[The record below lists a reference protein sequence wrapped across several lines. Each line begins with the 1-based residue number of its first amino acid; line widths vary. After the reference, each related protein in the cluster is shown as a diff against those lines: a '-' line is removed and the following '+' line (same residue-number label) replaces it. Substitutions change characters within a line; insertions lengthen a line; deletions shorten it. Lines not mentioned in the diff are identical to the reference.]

1 MSKINRHLPP
11 TDASSK
17 ATSDP
22 LDIVREYCKLAVR
35 QNLSDFEAERLTQIL
50 KQAESDGWLDFWIN
64 EADHFLAHELNLT
77 GNQSIYACEN
87 QQAKLREYLDYET
100 DSEMDAELF
109 QELKQRLQNSSK
121 ELQQHLKSRGF
132 DPGPI
137 DGILGPRTHSAI
149 VSFQKAHKLV
159 ADGIPDATTRDALG
173 LS

>member
-1 MSKINRHLPP
+1 MTKINGHLPP
-11 TDASSK
+11 TDAFPE
-17 ATSDP
+17 ATPDP
-22 LDIVREYCKLAVR
+22 LEIVREYCQLAVR
-35 QNLSDFEAERLTQIL
+35 QNLSDFEAECLTQIL

-77 GNQSIYACEN
+77 DKQSIYACEN
-87 QQAKLREYLDYET
+87 QQARLREYLDYES
-100 DSEMDAELF
+100 DSEVDSELF
-109 QELKQRLQNSSK
+109 QELKQRLQTSSK

-149 VSFQKAHKLV
+149 VSFQKAHQLI
-159 ADGIPDATTRDALG
+159 ADGIPDATTREALG